1 MAEPQMNKPQM
12 DNPRMT
18 DPKTSDPMMGEP
30 MTGEPKKGGAPY
42 ESGTEQV
49 QAWLDATTLHIRF
62 NNPQRHN
69 ALSVDMWAAVPPLL
83 QQASADE
90 RVRLVVFSG
99 AGEKAFVSGADISQF
114 EDMRAQKEAVKKYE
128 LLAEAALEGIYEFP
142 KPTIACIKGYC
153 VGGGVNVAI
162 ACDIR
167 LASSDSTFFVPATRL
182 GLGYRMSA
190 MRNLTHL
197 VGPGYAKDIFFT
209 ARRLDAKE
217 ADKIGLVNRIVERDG
232 LEGLLEEYTDA
243 ITTGAPLTIKAGKRI
258 IRELLK
264 TDAEPVDMELCQQ
277 LILDCFESEDY
288 MEGRRA
294 FMEKRKPA
302 FKGK

>member
-1 MAEPQMNKPQM
+1 
-12 DNPRMT
+12 MT
-18 DPKTSDPMMGEP
+18 D
-30 MTGEPKKGGAPY
+30 
-42 ESGTEQV
+42 TEYRSPTERVQV
-49 QAWLDATTLHIRF
+49 WRDASTLHIRF
-62 NNPQRHN
+62 NNPARHN
-69 ALSVDMWAAVPPLL
+69 ALSVDMWEALPKLL
-83 QQASADE
+83 GLAEQDDNI
-90 RVRLVVFSG
+90 RVVVFSG
-99 AGEKAFVSGADISQF
+99 EGGKSFISGADISQF

-128 LLAEAALEGIYEFP
+128 LIAEQALEGIYEFS

-162 ACDIR
+162 SCDLR
-167 LASSDSTFFVPATRL
+167 VASTDSTFFVPATRL

-197 VGPGYAKDIFFT
+197 VGPGNAKDIFFT
-209 ARRLDAKE
+209 ARKLDAKE
-217 ADKIGLVNRIVERDG
+217 AQRVGLVNRIAEPDG
-232 LEGLLEEYTDA
+232 LPALLKEYTDA
-243 ITTGAPLTIKAGKRI
+243 ISTGAPLTIKAGKRI
-258 IRELLK
+258 IREILK
-264 TDAEPVDMELCQQ
+264 TDGEAVDMDLCRR